1 MSHDMAHTFKA
12 APSPADTSGAFTI
25 NTGACG
31 MKYEGPWFMPQ
42 LNTTSLARPE
52 ERGAVRCGA
61 HAEGRRFRPA
71 ASRLGRGRLRLQ
83 DRQVGSGLGISP
95 SYLVSDEGNKLYCTT
110 TGRMPSN
117 LALAQSWWIPFTKTE
132 YGVENGQAWLDA
144 FKEGQI
150 DVVSAGVP
158 RSKMWAETVKPV
170 AWDMLNN
177 GTAKAAEVLPK
188 VDAKLQ
194 PMLDE

>member
-1 MSHDMAHTFKA
+1 
-12 APSPADTSGAFTI
+12 
-25 NTGACG
+25 

-42 LNTTSLARPE
+42 LNTPALRDQKKEVSFDVVRMPK
-52 ERGAVRCGA
+52 GA
-61 HAEGRRFRPA
+61 
-71 ASRLGRGRLRLQ
+71 
-83 DRQVGSGLGISP
+83 GSGRPHRGWGEGVCVCKTAKSDP
-95 SYLVSDEGNKLYCTT
+95 AWTFASYLVSDRGNKLYCTT

-117 LALAQSWWIPFTKTE
+117 LALAESWWIPFTKTE

-194 PMLDE
+194 PMLDEWWKNNPNG